1 MKRAPNVDLAG
12 IAIDRGSPQPLAAQL
27 YANLR
32 SAILSGQLRPGA
44 RLPATRVLAQEIG
57 VSRNTVVSAFEQLE
71 IEGYL
76 DARIGSGTRIAS
88 SLPDDLLNVR
98 CGAKHTPQGRFTY
111 STLRTRARIGKL
123 SSACLERAGSPPAFR
138 IRASG
143 CY

>member
-1 MKRAPNVDLAG
+1 MKRAPNVAVAG
-12 IAIDRGSPQPLAAQL
+12 IAIDCGSPQPLVEQL
-27 YANLR
+27 YGSLR
-32 SAILSGQLRPGA
+32 EAILSGELRPGA

-98 CGAKHTPQGRFTY
+98 GDSETCCKVY
-111 STLRTRARIGKL
+111 SHIRL
-123 SSACLERAGSPPAFR
+123 SEL
-138 IRASG
+138 
-143 CY
+143 